1 MAERPKSTG
10 HQKPERPEKTVA
22 QNRKARHEYFI
33 EETFEAGVVLT
44 GTEVKSIRMGRAS
57 MSDAYAEVKN
67 GEVFVNNLHIS
78 PYEMGNVFNVDPLRS
93 RKLLLNKK
101 EIARLTGYI
110 QQKGFTLIPL
120 RLYLSSKNLVKLE
133 LAIARG
139 KKLYDKRDSIA
150 KRDSERNIQ
159 KELRERQKY

>member
-1 MAERPKSTG
+1 MAERPKSNR
-10 HQKPERPEKTVA
+10 PERAEKTVA

>member
-1 MAERPKSTG
+1 MAER
-10 HQKPERPEKTVA
+10 QKNSGTQRTERPEKTVA

-78 PYEMGNVFNVDPLRS
+78 PYEMGNVFNVDPMRS

-110 QQKGFTLIPL
+110 QQKGYTLIPL

-133 LAIARG
+133 LAVAKG